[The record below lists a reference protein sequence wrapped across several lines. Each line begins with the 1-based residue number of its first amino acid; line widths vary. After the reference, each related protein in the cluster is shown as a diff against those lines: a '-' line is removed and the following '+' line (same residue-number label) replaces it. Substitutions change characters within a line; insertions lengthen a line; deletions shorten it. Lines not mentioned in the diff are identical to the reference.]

1 MERECSM
8 QSDTR
13 LFRVNSFGSFYFFV
27 WIFWMFGEAFL
38 APCSLKK
45 ISCEIW
51 NDNEHMMNDDDA
63 DDDDDDDNA

>member
-1 MERECSM
+1 
-8 QSDTR
+8 
-13 LFRVNSFGSFYFFV
+13 
-27 WIFWMFGEAFL
+27 MFGEAFL